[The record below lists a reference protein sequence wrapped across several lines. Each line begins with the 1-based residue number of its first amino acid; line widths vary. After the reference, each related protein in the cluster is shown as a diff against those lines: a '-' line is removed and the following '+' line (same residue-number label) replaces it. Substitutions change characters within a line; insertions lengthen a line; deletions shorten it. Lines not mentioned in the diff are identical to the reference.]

1 MFAGMDLRL
10 TVLMYPQRGSF
21 KIRFQKF
28 ENLNFKFSV
37 EILEDWREK
46 KPPNMCADSSSG
58 IGTHVALD
66 KAALLVATCQILYV
80 LE

>member
-46 KPPNMCADSSSG
+46 KTSQHVRRFFFRYRDTCGVGQSCTLSG
-58 IGTHVALD
+58 HVSD
-66 KAALLVATCQILYV
+66 FVCP
-80 LE
+80 